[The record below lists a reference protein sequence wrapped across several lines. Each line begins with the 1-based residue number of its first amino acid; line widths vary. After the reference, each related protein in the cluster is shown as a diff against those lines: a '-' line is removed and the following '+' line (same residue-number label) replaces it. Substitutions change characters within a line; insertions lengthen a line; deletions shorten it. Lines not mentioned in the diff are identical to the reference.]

1 MQFQTPSGATH
12 DGCLELPTPIADY
25 QPSLRFPWLA
35 AEVVINKQSKK
46 ELLELLNEAVQYD
59 RKKMPFMVAL
69 HLLMADLKRCYINT
83 QRNLLYPSLEMRLPE

>member
-1 MQFQTPSGATH
+1 LIVYKM
-12 DGCLELPTPIADY
+12 
-25 QPSLRFPWLA
+25 A
-35 AEVVINKQSKK
+35 AREEVGINKQSKK
-46 ELLELLNEAVQYD
+46 ELLELLNEVVQYD